1 VEQGDPRKGK
11 HARSNGIRMNGRRE
25 RRWSDR
31 GMEEVL
37 EQEQRGRERSESG
50 RGRAAGSEDDDA
62 DLKRGRMRLVFGMRR
77 VESGGREREGERWSG
92 AGTTTLAGP
101 F

>member
-1 VEQGDPRKGK
+1 MRGARRSKEGQACTEQRHPHERPK
-11 HARSNGIRMNGRRE
+11 RE
-25 RRWSDR
+25 RDKARRSDR

-62 DLKRGRMRLVFGMRR
+62 DWRRGRMRLVFGMRR
-77 VESGGREREGERWSG
+77 VESGGREREGESG
-92 AGTTTLAGP
+92 GAR
-101 F
+101 